1 MTETFTM
8 GPTVTVPWGM
18 RPEVRGEEVT
28 MMGWPGSWALCPVT
42 LGASPRNS
50 RKEMQLSASGDS

>member
-1 MTETFTM
+1 M